1 MQNALRIPLSRSRL
15 LAVILVAA
23 HALTLWVIWESSLPI
38 ALHLGLK
45 LLLLLSLVYNLD
57 QAGWLRPGRA
67 PVLLRILPAG
77 REDAADGVELAFASG
92 KALHGKVLPGS
103 LVLPLCIVLQFRI
116 DGAPWW
122 KSRGQLILLPDA
134 ATAEDRRALRVRL
147 RWGRHA
153 PV

>member
-1 MQNALRIPLSRSRL
+1 MLNALRIPLSRSRI
-15 LAVILVAA
+15 LAVLLVAA
-23 HALTLWVIWESSLPI
+23 HGLALAVIWTSSLPI
-38 ALHLGLK
+38 ALHLVLK
-45 LLLLLSLVYNLD
+45 ILLLASLLFNLD
-57 QAGWLRPGRA
+57 QTGWLRPGRA

-77 REDAADGVELAFASG
+77 RDDAADGVEIDFANG
-92 KALHGKVLPGS
+92 KTLHGKVLPGS

-122 KSRGQLILLPDA
+122 RRRGQLLLLPDA
-134 ATAEDRRALRVRL
+134 AAPEERRALRVRL